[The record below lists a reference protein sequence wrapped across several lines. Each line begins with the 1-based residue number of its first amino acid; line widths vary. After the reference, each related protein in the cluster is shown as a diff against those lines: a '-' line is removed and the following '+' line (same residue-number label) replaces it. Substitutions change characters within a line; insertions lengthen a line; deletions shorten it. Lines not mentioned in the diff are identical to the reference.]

1 MEMYTFSTKEQASA
15 FAFELIEA
23 GIKNGEVRTLGLA
36 TGGTPDKLY
45 ECMRKSNIDVSEI
58 TTVNLDEYVGLAP
71 ENEHS
76 YHYYMEKELFSHL
89 HFKQSY
95 LPNGMAANLQGECD
109 RYENI
114 LAEHPVDLQVLGIG
128 KNGHIGFNEPGT
140 SFQSRTHIV
149 ELTSST
155 REANRRFFKRE
166 EDVPTHAISM
176 GIHSIMSAKKIVLL
190 AFGEEKAEAVQ
201 QMINGHVDEQCPA
214 TVLQTHE
221 NVIVIT
227 DTLAASK
234 IKG

>member
-1 MEMYTFSTKEQASA
+1 MEMYTFSTKEQASV

-155 REANRRFFKRE
+155 REANRRFFERE

>member
-155 REANRRFFKRE
+155 REANRRFFERE